1 MSDKT
6 SQRTQEEMLD
16 QTFGQYDDEMT
27 TQTEDPQTVE
37 QQITGKDKK
46 KNSNILIYAVGGLAA
61 VGVVGYVLLS
71 GQSVPVENQQVAV
84 APVAPVA
91 PVNTTETTEVEVAIN
106 QTPSPNPS
114 NNTTVLP
121 QENFLANQNIVGTP
135 LAGERVNEQLDRAQ
149 VAPAKEEVVEQTPAS
164 NPFGQTTGITGGQSQ
179 QIISGPPLLPPNSP
193 PLPELEMNGDVLVLP
208 TINDSINDSINQT
221 ILPSFPTQVESP
233 SIANNLVQTELVSQL
248 QKMFEKQTLEIK
260 DSIGEIDKKVVSL
273 EQELNKAT
281 KEQKDINKSLEE
293 RLAKL
298 ESGQQT
304 KDVNEESKTAEDK
317 AEEKKE
323 VKPEVKPAPKPKPVA
338 KPTPKPKPKPVAKP
352 KRANKGSDV
361 LVDKSSTRQR
371 TSQNRNAK
379 PRADVKIHSIFS
391 GRVWTRN
398 ADGSLS
404 TFTVGERLPNGE
416 VIKQVGSDRIITTS
430 GRVIR

>member
-84 APVAPVA
+84 APVAPV
-91 PVNTTETTEVEVAIN
+91 NTTETKEVEVAIN
-106 QTPSPNPS
+106 QIPSPNTS

-121 QENFLANQNIVGTP
+121 QGNFLANQNIVGTP

-149 VAPAKEEVVEQTPAS
+149 IAPVAPAQEEVVEETPS
-164 NPFGQTTGITGGQSQ
+164 PNPFGQTTEITEGQSQ
-179 QIISGPPLLPPNSP
+179 QIPSGPPLLPPNSP
-193 PLPELEMNGDVLVLP
+193 PLPELEMNGNVLVLP
-208 TINDSINDSINQT
+208 TIPDSINQT

-298 ESGQQT
+298 ESGKQT
-304 KDVNEESKTAEDK
+304 KDVNEESKTAADK

-323 VKPEVKPAPKPKPVA
+323 VKPAPKPKPKPKPVA
-338 KPTPKPKPKPVAKP
+338 KPAPKPKPKPVAKP

-371 TSQNRNAK
+371 TSKNRNAQ